1 MVLKH
6 GTTKLIIKAL
16 VVGVILILIT
26 LSSGCIHV
34 DIGNP
39 FQKPE
44 PEIADYAI
52 VTKEGFP
59 LKHTFNLDAGD
70 IRYGETK
77 PFYIKKGTEWANISI
92 IVIINSYQIIN
103 GSPINISILEQY
115 VKVSLRGPDDEVY
128 YNDKFTEST
137 EQLWPLNAPK
147 TGRWIV
153 AVDGQGF
160 GTSGSNDYYEVNVV
174 AYEPV

>member
-1 MVLKH
+1 MVEEHLRNDRM
-6 GTTKLIIKAL
+6 TKTAVL
-16 VVGVILILIT
+16 VVILTLVT
-26 LSSGCIHV
+26 LSSGCVHV

-39 FQKPE
+39 FEKPK
-44 PEIADYAI
+44 PKVTDYAI

-59 LKHTFNLDAGD
+59 LKHAFNLETGD

-77 PFYIKKGTEWANISI
+77 PFIIKKGTEWANISI
-92 IVIINSYQIIN
+92 IVVINDYQLIN
-103 GSPINISILEQY
+103 GSPINISFLEQY
-115 VKVSLRGPDDEVY
+115 IKVSLKGPDDEIY

-137 EQLWPLNAPK
+137 ELLWPLNEPE

-160 GTSGSNDYYEVNVV
+160 STSGSNDYYEINVI